1 MADKESPDKKEKTK
15 AELKAEHELMMAKAA
30 IKHAITVFSQKKY
43 SKPPEELLAYWKEL
57 SSEDWKNHLEQFMIE
72 IKKYKQVVVKKILF
86 DIDHYIKDCKKLLPN
101 FVRCK
106 EEILLMIA
114 IGQIKVEEFL
124 EHLENLPSNRE
135 KLDRSIHKQIKELDW
150 EDDVALFK
158 LDELSKRLD
167 QPRLKK
173 DEMTKIE
180 NEIKQIEDQ
189 IAERKKKRDELA
201 IKLVEWK
208 ARGNIDIASQDGK
221 FRLDA

>member
-1 MADKESPDKKEKTK
+1 
-15 AELKAEHELMMAKAA
+15 
-30 IKHAITVFSQKKY
+30 
-43 SKPPEELLAYWKEL
+43 
-57 SSEDWKNHLEQFMIE
+57 
-72 IKKYKQVVVKKILF
+72 
-86 DIDHYIKDCKKLLPN
+86 
-101 FVRCK
+101 
-106 EEILLMIA
+106 MIA